1 MFLIA
6 LIVASKYL
14 QDKNYSLRIWSENSG
29 LSVGEIRSAEVT
41 SLLALDWRL
50 HVTIDMF
57 QKWTDTV
64 LDLVSP
70 ETAVGDPEVQGH
82 LKWIIRKLRPDL
94 SNPGD
99 FEN

>member
-14 QDKNYSLRIWSENSG
+14 QDKNYSLRVWSQKSG

-41 SLLALDWRL
+41 FILALDWRL
-50 HVTIDMF
+50 HITNDVF

-82 LKWIIRKLRPDL
+82 LKWIIRKLKPDL
-94 SNPGD
+94 SNAED
-99 FEN
+99 FKN